1 MRKYTVEQCKDTGM
15 AMVLLLLLMF
25 YFFKSDLFI
34 FGAIVLHILNMAF
47 PDVYRPVAV
56 VWLGLTH
63 FLGTIVSKV
72 ILSVVFFTVV
82 TPVGLWRRLFA
93 SDTLRLKAFK
103 ADRKSVMH
111 ERNYTFT
118 GRDIERPY

>member
-15 AMVLLLLLMF
+15 ALVLLLLLIF
-25 YFFKSDLFI
+25 YFLRSEFFV

-47 PDVYRPVAV
+47 PGVYRPIAV
-56 VWLGLTH
+56 IWLGSTH

-93 SDTLRLKAFK
+93 ADTLRLKAFK
-103 ADRKSVMH
+103 GDRTSVMH

-118 GRDIERPY
+118 GKDIERPY

>member
-1 MRKYTVEQCKDTGM
+1 MKKYTEEQCKDTGM

-25 YFFKSDLFI
+25 YFFKSELFI
-34 FGAIVLHILNMAF
+34 FGAIALHILNMSI
-47 PDVYRPVAV
+47 PGVYRPVAV

-63 FLGTIVSKV
+63 FLGTIVSKL
-72 ILSVVFFTVV
+72 ILSIVYFTVV
-82 TPVGLWRRLFA
+82 TPVGLWRRVFTE
-93 SDTLRLKAFK
+93 DTLRLKAFK

-118 GRDIERPY
+118 GKDIERPY